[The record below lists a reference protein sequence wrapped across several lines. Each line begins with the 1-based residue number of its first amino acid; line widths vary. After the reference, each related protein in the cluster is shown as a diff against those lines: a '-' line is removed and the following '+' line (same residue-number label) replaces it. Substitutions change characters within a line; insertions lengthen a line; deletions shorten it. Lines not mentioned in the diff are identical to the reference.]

1 MLRVTVR
8 GLASFWAS
16 FYVPPKLFSNACQG
30 RDRRRVGVCVCP
42 CKGLKEGCW
51 VACVRV
57 KGHSAAHPPS
67 SPLPLVLPPLTFG
80 EASEG
85 YVCPGGTGGGVSL
98 RDGSK

>member
-1 MLRVTVR
+1 MYPPSSSVTPVR
-8 GLASFWAS
+8 AVTDGAW
-16 FYVPPKLFSNACQG
+16 
-30 RDRRRVGVCVCP
+30 VCVCP
-42 CKGLKEGCW
+42 CEGLKEGCW

-57 KGHSAAHPPS
+57 KGHFAARPPS

-98 RDGSK
+98 RDSAIYNAGLLIID